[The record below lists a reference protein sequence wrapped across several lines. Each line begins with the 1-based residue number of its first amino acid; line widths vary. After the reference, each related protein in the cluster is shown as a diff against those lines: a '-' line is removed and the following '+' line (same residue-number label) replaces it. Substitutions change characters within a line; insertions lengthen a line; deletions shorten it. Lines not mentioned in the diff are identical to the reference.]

1 MPPENFEN
9 NLPLIF
15 EGNNEESSE
24 SSSDSESDYQLGIN
38 SRAPL
43 FNNSIFVVSYIDGLW
58 APDIYKY
65 YILIGYFIQ
74 LMPEPII
81 SGVDPHIWWRL
92 AWLIWEASQGSF
104 ISNFEGLG
112 RNQVYFEVLELIIDS
127 LRDLESE
134 PNQTEYSK
142 LKIRE
147 LHEFVYDLLQ

>member
-24 SSSDSESDYQLGIN
+24 SSSDSESDYQLDIN

-65 YILIGYFIQ
+65 YILIVFYTAYARADYLRGRSAYMVAF
-74 LMPEPII
+74 
-81 SGVDPHIWWRL
+81 GVINL
-92 AWLIWEASQGSF
+92 GSF
-104 ISNFEGLG
+104 PRLVYKQFRRSRQKPGL
-112 RNQVYFEVLELIIDS
+112 F
-127 LRDLESE
+127 
-134 PNQTEYSK
+134 
-142 LKIRE
+142 
-147 LHEFVYDLLQ
+147 